1 MNLRLPLE
9 IRSDSELNLDDT
21 SSDRLDVCLKFE
33 TRELVHK
40 FVDNLAHFRKL
51 DDFSDLLS
59 THVIEVL
66 PCELFLFL
74 NFPKYLLGNSMIL
87 PQRGHRAPLSAL
99 HHFARVEES
108 LAELGPLPLYRYFKK
123 TPEYSAG

>member
-74 NFPKYLLGNSMIL
+74 NFP
-87 PQRGHRAPLSAL
+87 
-99 HHFARVEES
+99 
-108 LAELGPLPLYRYFKK
+108 
-123 TPEYSAG
+123 